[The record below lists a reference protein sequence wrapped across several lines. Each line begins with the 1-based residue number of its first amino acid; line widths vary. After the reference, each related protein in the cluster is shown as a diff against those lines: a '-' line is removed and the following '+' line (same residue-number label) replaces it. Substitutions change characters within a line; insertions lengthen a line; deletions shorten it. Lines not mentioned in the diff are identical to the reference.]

1 MPLFGRRKKLQT
13 FTLDVHPVVGNIA
26 PGESASA
33 SVAVSPSSKE
43 VASVNLLAGSTPE
56 GGGLPA
62 GLNVSFN
69 PPLGVPPFTS
79 VMNIST
85 SPEVAS
91 GAYPFLVVATGPG
104 TKQMRTYTL
113 IVRQKKPVAEKPTAE
128 EPTIQPAQEQADE
141 EPGKFFT
148 SQSEPIV

>member
-1 MPLFGRRKKLQT
+1 MPLFGRRKKLRT
-13 FTLDVHPVVGNIA
+13 FTLDVHPVVGSIA

-33 SVAVSPSSKE
+33 SVAVSPSNSG
-43 VASVNLLAGSTPE
+43 VTSVNLLAGSTPE

-62 GLNVSFN
+62 GLQVSFN

-85 SPEVAS
+85 SSEVAP
-91 GAYPFLVVATGPG
+91 GAYSFLVIGTGAD

-113 IVRQKKPVAEKPTAE
+113 IVRPKKPVAEKPAAE
-128 EPTIQPAQEQADE
+128 EPAIQPTQEQADE
-141 EPGKFFT
+141 ET
-148 SQSEPIV
+148 R